1 MDFSFSTEQQLLRDS
16 VTRFLTSRYSLDKSR
31 AAAKNGA
38 GWQPDIWRAFVHD
51 IGILDAVMPSNE
63 HHGRAIN
70 TMIICEAL
78 GHALVIEP
86 FIDTAVIAVGLLARA
101 ASAAATDLIERI
113 FAGGAVA
120 VLAPNEPASGHN
132 WNDVSTQAR
141 RDGDHWILNGT
152 KTTVLHAPIA
162 THILIPARTSGEQT
176 DSAGISLFAI
186 NLAEQSAGITVYPYR
201 TIDDRHAADLIFT
214 DLRLPSEALLGRPG
228 QAGASLARAREEA
241 ILAICAEAVGSMRK
255 VFADTVEHCRQR
267 EQFGQPIGNFQ
278 VIAHR
283 VVDMHIEVQQ
293 AAAAL
298 YLPLLGDQTDARAH
312 EQNTSAVKATVTR
325 AARYVSQNAVQL
337 HGAMGMTEE
346 LAISHYVK
354 RLTAFIY
361 EIGSIDYH
369 LAKYARLQRGPTE
382 VR

>member
-1 MDFSFSTEQQLLRDS
+1 MDFSLSSEQQLLRDS
-16 VTRFLTSRYSLDKSR
+16 VARFLTSRYSLDKSR

-38 GWQPDIWRAFVHD
+38 GWQPDIWRAFAHD
-51 IGILDAVMPSNE
+51 IGILDAVKPSDE
-63 HHGRAIN
+63 RYDRAIN

-86 FIDTAVIAVGLLARA
+86 FIDTAVIATGLLARV
-101 ASAAATDLIERI
+101 ASAAANDLIERI
-113 FAGGAVA
+113 CAGDAVA
-120 VLAPNEPASGHN
+120 VLAPNEPTSGHN
-132 WNDVSTQAR
+132 WNSVSTQAR

-162 THILIPARTSGEQT
+162 THVLIPARTSGEQT
-176 DSAGISLFAI
+176 DRAGISLFAF

-201 TIDDRHAADLIFT
+201 TIDDRRAADLILT
-214 DLRLPSEALLGRPG
+214 DLRLPSDALLGRPG

-255 VFADTVEHCRQR
+255 VLADTVEHCRQR
-267 EQFGQPIGNFQ
+267 KQFGQPIGNFQ

-283 VVDMHIEVQQ
+283 VVDMHVEIEQ

-298 YLPLLGDQTDARAH
+298 YLPLMSEESDAQAH
-312 EQNTSAVKATVTR
+312 ARNTSAVKATVSR

-346 LAISHYVK
+346 LPVGHYVK

-361 EIGSIDYH
+361 EIGSTDYH
-369 LAKYARLQRGPTE
+369 LARYASLRRGPTD